1 MSYKEKSIAISLVS
15 YLMILGYYLI
25 QVFRMIQAGGL
36 VAGKLFTLWA
46 VVIVATILVNIL
58 GNILASIVLAIVHA
72 IRTRSDAVEPSTED
86 ERDRLIDL
94 KGSKIA
100 YITFSIG
107 VFIAMLAFILGQPAL
122 VMFALIIFFSSLA
135 EIIGSISQ
143 IVLYRRG
150 F

>member
-25 QVFRMIQAGGL
+25 KVLQMIRGGGL
-36 VAGKLFTLWA
+36 VASRLFVLWA

-58 GNILASIVLAIVHA
+58 GNILASIVLAIAHA
-72 IRTRSDAVEPSTED
+72 IQTRSDQVEPYVED

-135 EIIGSISQ
+135 EIVGSISQ
-143 IVLYRRG
+143 IALYRKG

>member
-15 YLMILGYYLI
+15 YLMILGYYLV
-25 QVFRMIQAGGL
+25 QVRRMIQAGGL
-36 VAGKLFTLWA
+36 VASELFALWA

-58 GNILASIVLAIVHA
+58 GNILASIVLAITHA
-72 IRTRSDAVEPSTED
+72 IQTGSEQVERYVED

-94 KGSKIA
+94 KGTKIA

-107 VFIAMLAFILGQPAL
+107 VFIAMLTYMLGQSGL

-135 EIIGSISQ
+135 EIVGSISQ
-143 IVLYRRG
+143 IALYRRG

>member
-1 MSYKEKSIAISLVS
+1 
-15 YLMILGYYLI
+15 MILGYYLV
-25 QVFRMIQAGGL
+25 QVSQMIRGGGL
-36 VAGKLFTLWA
+36 VASRLFALWA

-58 GNILASIVLAIVHA
+58 GNILASIVLAIAYA
-72 IRTRSDAVEPSTED
+72 IRTRSEQVEKYVED

-107 VFIAMLAFILGQPAL
+107 VFISMLAFISGQSGL
-122 VMFALIIFFSSLA
+122 VMFALIVLFSSLA
-135 EIIGSISQ
+135 EIVGSIAQ
-143 IVLYRRG
+143 LVLYRKG

>member
-15 YLMILGYYLI
+15 YLMILGYYLV
-25 QVFRMIQAGGL
+25 QVRRMIQAGGL
-36 VAGKLFTLWA
+36 VASELFVLWA

-58 GNILASIVLAIVHA
+58 GNILASIVLAITHA
-72 IRTRSDAVEPSTED
+72 IQTGSEQVERYVED

-94 KGSKIA
+94 KGTKIA

-107 VFIAMLAFILGQPAL
+107 VFIAMLTYMLGQSGL

-135 EIIGSISQ
+135 EIVGSISQ